1 MVNVFALSVVD
12 GEFDPCR
19 VNPLTIKLVLPVA
32 ASSLSTQSKSKTR
45 VAQNKDN
52 MSEWSDLST
61 RGLLFQWTSTI
72 KIQLRMLV

>member
-32 ASSLSTQSKSKTR
+32 ASSLSTQSKSKSR

-52 MSEWSDLST
+52 MSE
-61 RGLLFQWTSTI
+61 
-72 KIQLRMLV
+72 